1 MAVLQEMLQKAI
13 LLTMQ
18 QPTGQ
23 AFEVKKLFPGIE
35 WDKMTVG
42 EKRQLGT
49 LYSNEYK
56 NGRIKGIRR
65 IENNKQHH
73 NVYLKL

>member
-18 QPTGQ
+18 QPAGRT
-23 AFEVKKLFPGIE
+23 FEVKKLFPGTE

-65 IENNKQHH
+65 IENNKQNHS
-73 NVYLKL
+73 VYLKL